1 MIMMIMIREVETAKE
16 GRLGLARELRR
27 QLVAGEQVR
36 FCCQA
41 TWYLEMEMKNMT
53 LQAELV
59 GCGEGRKLSCLSP
72 IGESITEMLS
82 IETKQPFFFLLCHQS
97 LMFGDSI
104 LMAVAK
110 SSSE

>member
-1 MIMMIMIREVETAKE
+1 MIMMIKMIMIREVETAKE

-41 TWYLEMEMKNMT
+41 TWYLEMMKNMT

-72 IGESITEMLS
+72 IGESITKMLS
-82 IETKQPFFFLLCHQS
+82 IE
-97 LMFGDSI
+97 
-104 LMAVAK
+104 AK
-110 SSSE
+110 VFSSSVVNVW

>member
-1 MIMMIMIREVETAKE
+1 MTIMNREVETAKE

-41 TWYLEMEMKNMT
+41 TWCLEMEMKNMT

-72 IGESITEMLS
+72 IGESIIEM
-82 IETKQPFFFLLCHQS
+82 FFLLCHQS
-97 LMFGDSI
+97 FMFGDSI

>member
-1 MIMMIMIREVETAKE
+1 MIMIREVETAKE

-41 TWYLEMEMKNMT
+41 TWCLEMMKNMT

-82 IETKQPFFFLLCHQS
+82 IKAKVFFLLCHQS

>member
-1 MIMMIMIREVETAKE
+1 MIMMIKMIMIREVETAKE

-41 TWYLEMEMKNMT
+41 TWYLEMMKNMT

-72 IGESITEMLS
+72 IGESITS
-82 IETKQPFFFLLCHQS
+82 FFPPLS

>member
-1 MIMMIMIREVETAKE
+1 MIREVETAKE

-36 FCCQA
+36 VCCQA

-72 IGESITEMLS
+72 IGESIND
-82 IETKQPFFFLLCHQS
+82 QFFSCS
-97 LMFGDSI
+97 VTSR
-104 LMAVAK
+104 
-110 SSSE
+110 

>member
-1 MIMMIMIREVETAKE
+1 MIMIREVETAKE

-41 TWYLEMEMKNMT
+41 TWYLEMMKNMT

-82 IETKQPFFFLLCHQS
+82 IEAKVFSLPCHQS

-110 SSSE
+110 SSCE